1 MGKFLK
7 ENYYILVRML
17 LMLVYG
23 MYGLSGNVE
32 SAGVPLRILLLLA
45 LFISAMMMKELAEGK
60 WKPVFLTGALLLNIA
75 LFVIG
80 GSSFMPLACFTGFEI
95 ISFFKGRVPL
105 YFLMYLAV
113 LVDSP
118 LGNITEFMIVTMLI
132 VFYVQHEYVVAG
144 YEKRMYEDTVLQQ
157 GLKREYQ
164 DREYEVQAELK
175 RNMLEAEN
183 QVLSERAALSQT
195 LHDKLGHNI
204 NGSIY
209 QLEAVKLLI
218 DKDPEKAG
226 GMVQSVIDQLRGGMD
241 EIRAILRKERPEKKK
256 MALLQLYE
264 LCADCNKKG
273 VEAELNT
280 DGNLSAIPDTLW
292 EVILDNTFEAVTNS
306 MKYSRCKRID
316 ISILVMNEM
325 LRCTVS
331 DDGVGCESVKDGMG
345 ISGMR
350 QRIRNAGGTINFE
363 TEAGFCVNMLLPMQN
378 AQA

>member
-23 MYGLSGNVE
+23 MYGLSGNVG

-45 LFISAMMMKELAEGK
+45 LFISAMTIKELAEGK
-60 WKPVFLTGALLLNIA
+60 WKLFFLAGALLLNIA
-75 LFVIG
+75 LFYFG
-80 GSSFMPLACFTGFEI
+80 RSCFMPLTCFTCFEI
-95 ISFFKGRVPL
+95 ISFLKGKVPL

-183 QVLSERAALSQT
+183 KVLSERATLSQT

-218 DKDPEKAG
+218 DKDPGKAG

-241 EIRAILRKERPEKKK
+241 EIRVILRKERPEKKK

-280 DGNLSAIPDTLW
+280 EGNLSAIPDQLW

-306 MKYSRCKRID
+306 MKYSRCRRID

-331 DDGVGCESVKDGMG
+331 DDGVGCDTVKDGMG

-363 TEAGFCVNMLLPMQN
+363 TEAGFRVNMLLPMQN
-378 AQA
+378 A

>member
-23 MYGLSGNVE
+23 MYGLSGNVG

-45 LFISAMMMKELAEGK
+45 LFISAMTIKELAEGK
-60 WKPVFLTGALLLNIA
+60 WKLFFLAGALLLNIA
-75 LFVIG
+75 LFYFG
-80 GSSFMPLACFTGFEI
+80 GSCFMPLTCFTCFEI
-95 ISFFKGRVPL
+95 ISFLKGKVPL

-183 QVLSERAALSQT
+183 KVLSERATLSQT

-218 DKDPEKAG
+218 DKDPGKAG

-241 EIRAILRKERPEKKK
+241 EIRVILRKERPEKKK

-280 DGNLSAIPDTLW
+280 EGNLSAIPDQLW

-306 MKYSRCKRID
+306 MKYSRCRRID

-331 DDGVGCESVKDGMG
+331 DDGVGCDTVKDGMG

-363 TEAGFCVNMLLPMQN
+363 TEAGFRVNMLLPMQN
-378 AQA
+378 V